1 MKIVK
6 KEEPLQMKQ
15 IVVGIYGDPGIGKT
29 SVAFSTKNP
38 LLLDFDRGAHRSA
51 FRGDTVQIESWD
63 EVASLSESDLKGY
76 DTIVVDTV
84 GRQLDIITAFLI
96 ADDPKKAR
104 RTGELTL
111 QGYGALKGVFNSWL
125 RQTMQIGKDIVLVA
139 HAKEE
144 KAAGDETNQRPD
156 IQGGSYAEILKSTD
170 MLGYLYRG
178 RSGAVLDFSPTERH
192 VGKNAPGF
200 EPLNVPDLH
209 AQPDWFATV
218 LQSAKDTLNKRNSAS
233 KEVAAAVAEVR
244 EMVTEAQS
252 AAEINDLVAAHIIDA
267 ENKSTATQI
276 GKLVKAQ
283 AKTLG
288 LSYDKKAKAFV
299 APQEAGS
306 AAA

>member
-1 MKIVK
+1 MKIVTK
-6 KEEPLQMKQ
+6 DEPLQMTQ
-15 IVVGIYGDPGIGKT
+15 VVVGIYGDPGIGKT

-63 EVASLSESDLKGY
+63 EVSGMSEEDLKGY
-76 DTIVVDTV
+76 DTIVIDTV
-84 GRQLDIITAFLI
+84 GRQLDSITAYL
-96 ADDPKKAR
+96 AANDPKMVR

-125 RQTMQIGKDIVLVA
+125 RRTTQIGKDIVLIA

-144 KAAGDETNQRPD
+144 KSSGDETNQRPD
-156 IQGGSYAEILKSTD
+156 IQGGSYAEILKATD
-170 MLGYLYRG
+170 MLGYMYRG

-200 EPLNVPDLH
+200 EPFNVPDLH
-209 AQPDWFATV
+209 AEPDWFATV
-218 LQSAKDTLNKRNSAS
+218 LQSAKDTLNSRNSAS
-233 KEVAAAVAEVR
+233 KEVATAVSEVR
-244 EMVTEAQS
+244 EIVEAAQS
-252 AAEINDLVAAHIIDA
+252 ADEINELVATHITDA
-267 ENKSTATQI
+267 DNKAAATQI
-276 GKLVKAQ
+276 GKLVKSQ

-288 LSYDKKAKAFV
+288 LSYDKQAKAFV
-299 APQEAGS
+299 APPEAAS